1 MTGDDR
7 DNKTV
12 LRDDDEAEAD
22 GFGDNVP
29 ESFLRPVR
37 AFCLVARKEDQITK
51 KRGRA
56 TKDRRNSRSRT
67 DCLLHALLPPP
78 PRTVIPKS
86 HNGQR
91 DGLIEHEIQP
101 AARDWRRQMKAR
113 GPAREVSGI
122 NGM

>member
-22 GFGDNVP
+22 GFGDNEP

-51 KRGRA
+51 KKGGRQK
-56 TKDRRNSRSRT
+56 TGET
-67 DCLLHALLPPP
+67 
-78 PRTVIPKS
+78 
-86 HNGQR
+86 
-91 DGLIEHEIQP
+91 
-101 AARDWRRQMKAR
+101 AAAEQIACCTRCCHRHRA
-113 GPAREVSGI
+113 P
-122 NGM
+122 